1 MDTRR
6 GRWPVVLG
14 YRSVRISNFMVFHIS
29 HLAIVDST
37 NTYLKSLVDAP
48 EGTCVS
54 ADEQTAGRGRQ
65 NRNWHSAPGEGLY
78 LSILLRP
85 PRGRTDLPLL
95 SLTAAIAVAETFLA
109 IGLEKIDLKWPN
121 DLLCSERK
129 ICGILVETAGLNQG
143 GSPRVIV
150 GIGVNLNQRA
160 FPPPLD
166 TTATSL
172 FIESGAAMGAATF
185 RDLLLERFSE
195 WYDCWREEGREQI
208 LTRWTA
214 LSSYATG
221 REVSV
226 KLESESLTGITE
238 GLNRD
243 GALLVRTVDGDLRT
257 IIAGEVS
264 RLRPVNCAPKKE
276 A

>member
-1 MDTRR
+1 M
-6 GRWPVVLG
+6 L
-14 YRSVRISNFMVFHIS
+14 FHIS
-29 HLAIVDST
+29 HLATVDST

-65 NRNWHSAPGEGLY
+65 NRNWHSTPGEGLY

-85 PRGRTDLPLL
+85 PHGRTDLPLL
-95 SLTAAIAVAETFLA
+95 SLTAAIAVAETFLT

-160 FPPPLD
+160 FPPPLEA
-166 TTATSL
+166 TATSL
-172 FIESGAAMGAATF
+172 LIESGAAMGAATF

-195 WYDCWREEGREQI
+195 WYDCWREDGREQI

-264 RLRPVNCAPKKE
+264 RLRPVNCAPKQE

>member
-14 YRSVRISNFMVFHIS
+14 YRSVRISNLMVFHIS

-85 PRGRTDLPLL
+85 LRGRTDLPLL
-95 SLTAAIAVAETFLA
+95 SLTAAIAVAETFLS

-172 FIESGAAMGAATF
+172 LIESGAAMGAATF

-214 LSSYATG
+214 LSSYAAG

>member
-172 FIESGAAMGAATF
+172 LIESGAAMGAATF

-195 WYDCWREEGREQI
+195 WYDCWREEGREHI

-214 LSSYATG
+214 LSSYAAG

-243 GALLVRTVDGDLRT
+243 GALLVRTIDGDLRT

>member
-6 GRWPVVLG
+6 GRWPVVRG
-14 YRSVRISNFMVFHIS
+14 YRAVRISNFMVFHIS

-172 FIESGAAMGAATF
+172 LIESGAAMGAATF

-214 LSSYATG
+214 LSSYAAG

>member
-172 FIESGAAMGAATF
+172 LIESGAAMGAATF

-264 RLRPVNCAPKKE
+264 RLRPVNCAPKQE

>member
-172 FIESGAAMGAATF
+172 LIESGAAMGAATF

-214 LSSYATG
+214 LSSYAAG

-243 GALLVRTVDGDLRT
+243 GALLVRTIDGDLRT

>member
-172 FIESGAAMGAATF
+172 LIERGAAMGAATF

-195 WYDCWREEGREQI
+195 WYD
-208 LTRWTA
+208 
-214 LSSYATG
+214 
-221 REVSV
+221 
-226 KLESESLTGITE
+226 
-238 GLNRD
+238 
-243 GALLVRTVDGDLRT
+243 
-257 IIAGEVS
+257 
-264 RLRPVNCAPKKE
+264 
-276 A
+276 

>member
-172 FIESGAAMGAATF
+172 LIESGAAMGAATF

>member
-6 GRWPVVLG
+6 GRWTVVLG

-172 FIESGAAMGAATF
+172 LIESGAAMGAATF

>member
-85 PRGRTDLPLL
+85 PRGRTDLALL
-95 SLTAAIAVAETFLA
+95 SLTAAIAVAETFLS

-172 FIESGAAMGAATF
+172 LIESGAAMGAATF

-214 LSSYATG
+214 LSSYAAG

-264 RLRPVNCAPKKE
+264 RLRPVNCAPTKE

>member
-6 GRWPVVLG
+6 GRWTVVLG

-172 FIESGAAMGAATF
+172 LIESGAAMGAATF

-243 GALLVRTVDGDLRT
+243 GALLVRTIDGDLRT

>member
-6 GRWPVVLG
+6 GRWTVVLG

-172 FIESGAAMGAATF
+172 LIESGAAMGAATF

-214 LSSYATG
+214 LSSYAAG

-243 GALLVRTVDGDLRT
+243 GALLVRTIDGDLRT